1 MQTTVTT
8 ETLLRGLSRL
18 RLAEIAR
25 FYGLALPNKSREEQ
39 VGYMLATIDV
49 RFNTLLEQLT
59 REELRRACRAHG
71 LDDTGR
77 SRLALAD
84 VLVSSFDG
92 DVDKNDINSL
102 FSTCKTKRE
111 GPVPG
116 DVIRLRHRQ
125 WLVEDVVSPPEAN
138 QLTIVKAVCLDDDN
152 QGELIEVLWEMEL
165 GAKVVEQKMGELGRN
180 IDEPRHFAAYLHAL
194 KWNSVTAT
202 DRNLFQAP
210 FRAGIMLQ
218 AHQLEPLRRALSL
231 PRANLFIADDVGL
244 GKTIEAGLV
253 LQELLLRQ
261 RVEFIMISCPA
272 SVCLQW
278 RDEMF
283 KRFGLQFEVMN
294 RSFFERRRR
303 ERGFGVN
310 PWSTHN
316 RFIISH
322 DLLRR
327 PEYREPLL
335 NILGERAKRSL
346 FVLDEAHIAAPSSG
360 GNYATDSNITRVIRD
375 VAPRFENRLFLS
387 ATPHNGH
394 SNSFAA
400 LLELLDPQ
408 RFTRG
413 VPVTDESQRDAVMV
427 RRLKEDLRVLN
438 RGDYPYRKLI
448 RHSLRNDGSSWFTS
462 ASDGNTKT
470 SKQCIGAGTPF
481 ELQLST
487 LLSQYSSV
495 RTEIGKGGRL
505 ALVNL
510 QKRLLSSVT
519 AFKRTLK
526 KHADSGAGFVAL
538 REIEL
543 VHTETLEHDDLY
555 GDERDDDSLELD
567 AVIAATANLAKP
579 NVQALKLLND
589 MLEIAER
596 YEETPDA
603 KILSF
608 LSWVRDNQCP
618 AAGLNTDCNESKAWT
633 DKRVIIF
640 TQSTDTK
647 AYIER
652 QLQRLLAHTDD
663 GRRRVMT
670 FHGGLGDDKRAEI
683 QQAFNSAP
691 EELHELAKDPT
702 PEGQRLKAQRLFD
715 ANDATEK
722 VRIIADVC
730 VGAFFSSEKEKA
742 RLTERQL
749 REDLLRAWLDGDEE
763 AETNISY
770 WVKEIREQQA
780 PFHWWVEFPEVF
792 YERSSE
798 PLALSNPVGLACMD
812 GFVGNPPFIGGKRI
826 STLFGGIYSNWL
838 SLTPLANKNSDLS
851 AHFFRRSAE
860 LCGEHGS
867 FGLIATN
874 TIAQGDTRKMGLQFL
889 VQQGWEICNAI
900 RTLPWPGSA
909 TVTVSV
915 VHAAKGRPTLQT
927 TKTLDGD
934 CVDVINSYLRPKPER
949 TDPCSLNVNKS
960 SSYQGVITRGVGFTI
975 TEEQK
980 NEFIKLNSSSSSWIK
995 PYIGGDEVNT
1005 SPNQM
1010 HHRYVID
1017 LNFESIEMANSQP
1030 ELLNY
1035 LRLHVKPERDK
1046 AKDAAGY
1053 PWWRFWRPRDELYG
1067 ALSSLNNC
1075 LVTSRHQPHLVF
1087 SFQPAG
1093 RIFSEALYV
1102 FPIDTFSA
1110 FAVLQSRIH
1119 ETWVRLLSSSL
1130 EDRLRYAASDC
1141 FSNFPFPHVDPN
1153 SVIEAVEVAGS
1164 DLYKARAMFMAQSN
1178 QGLTKTYNAL
1188 NDPECDDERIVEL
1201 RSLHEAMDR
1210 AVLDAYGWT
1219 EIEVPPYCPQSL
1231 EEQAKVEAFKDE
1243 VIDRLYV
1250 LNAKRA
1256 EEEKLQQV
1264 ENTVEIKGSSQTPAP
1279 KKADQLPNSNLDLF
1293 G

>member
-92 DVDKNDINSL
+92 DVDKNDIDSL

-138 QLTIVKAVCLDDDN
+138 QLTLVKAVCLDDDN

-165 GAKVVEQKMGELGRN
+165 GAKVVEQKTGELGQN

-294 RSFFERRRR
+294 RSFVERRRR

-413 VPVTDESQRDAVMV
+413 VPVTGESQRDAVMV

-438 RGDYPYRKLI
+438 RGDYPHRKLI
-448 RHSLRNDGSSWFTS
+448 RHSLQNDGESWFTS
-462 ASDGNTKT
+462 ISDGNAKT
-470 SKQCIGAGTPF
+470 SKQCIGAGIPF
-481 ELQLST
+481 ELKLST

-526 KHADSGAGFVAL
+526 KHADSGAGLAAF
-538 REIEL
+538 RETGL
-543 VHTETLEHDDLY
+543 VHKEVLEHDDLY
-555 GDERDDDSLELD
+555 GDERNDDSLELD
-567 AVIAATANLAKP
+567 AVTAATANLAKP
-579 NVQALKLLND
+579 NAQALKLLND

-596 YEETPDA
+596 YEEAPDA

-608 LSWVRDNQCP
+608 LSWVRENQCP

-691 EELHELAKDPT
+691 EEHPVRILVATDAAREGVNLQGHCADLFHYDIPWNPARLEQRNGRIDRTLQSESEVRCHYFVYSDRTEDIVLDKLVKKVDTIKRELGSISAVIMGRIESQLEK
-702 PEGQRLKAQRLFD
+702 EGID
-715 ANDATEK
+715 ANTVSLLDENELEQRKCAVAEKELEQTRLSQEALAQELNSLDRILARSEK
-722 VRIIADVC
+722 VTSFEPKLLLDAINAGLELSGAMPLQPAPNAVPGIEAYKLPELPESWAQTVDSLRIPRGRDEYFSDWRAKPTLPVVFDPPPKMNSSAAQLHLSHPFVKRIFSRFLAQGFSAHDLNRVTIVDSDDNFVRVIAYGRLSLFGR
-730 VGAFFSSEKEKA
+730 GATRLHDQLVSVASRWVETSDEPLKPFAEEADRRTLDALEQILVDSPTLEGIPDSVQKKIIGAAPVLFSQLWKHIEEEADALA
-742 RLTERQL
+742 REALINLERRGQ
-749 REDLLRAWLDGDEE
+749 EE
-763 AETNISY
+763 AEQLE
-770 WVKEIREQQA
+770 EILKRQRDAIESQLNLNSPQ
-780 PFHWWVEFPEVF
+780 FEFNF
-792 YERSSE
+792 E
-798 PLALSNPVGLACMD
+798 PLSTSEQKQADADKKFMEHRLLMIDREIGEEPKDLKSLYQVSLRRLQPVGL
-812 GFVGNPPFIGGKRI
+812 VV
-826 STLFGGIYSNWL
+826 L
-838 SLTPLANKNSDLS
+838 
-851 AHFFRRSAE
+851 
-860 LCGEHGS
+860 
-867 FGLIATN
+867 
-874 TIAQGDTRKMGLQFL
+874 
-889 VQQGWEICNAI
+889 
-900 RTLPWPGSA
+900 WP
-909 TVTVSV
+909 
-915 VHAAKGRPTLQT
+915 
-927 TKTLDGD
+927 
-934 CVDVINSYLRPKPER
+934 
-949 TDPCSLNVNKS
+949 
-960 SSYQGVITRGVGFTI
+960 
-975 TEEQK
+975 
-980 NEFIKLNSSSSSWIK
+980 
-995 PYIGGDEVNT
+995 
-1005 SPNQM
+1005 
-1010 HHRYVID
+1010 
-1017 LNFESIEMANSQP
+1017 
-1030 ELLNY
+1030 
-1035 LRLHVKPERDK
+1035 
-1046 AKDAAGY
+1046 
-1053 PWWRFWRPRDELYG
+1053 
-1067 ALSSLNNC
+1067 
-1075 LVTSRHQPHLVF
+1075 
-1087 SFQPAG
+1087 
-1093 RIFSEALYV
+1093 
-1102 FPIDTFSA
+1102 
-1110 FAVLQSRIH
+1110 
-1119 ETWVRLLSSSL
+1119 
-1130 EDRLRYAASDC
+1130 
-1141 FSNFPFPHVDPN
+1141 
-1153 SVIEAVEVAGS
+1153 
-1164 DLYKARAMFMAQSN
+1164 KAR
-1178 QGLTKTYNAL
+1178 G
-1188 NDPECDDERIVEL
+1188 
-1201 RSLHEAMDR
+1201 
-1210 AVLDAYGWT
+1210 
-1219 EIEVPPYCPQSL
+1219 
-1231 EEQAKVEAFKDE
+1231 
-1243 VIDRLYV
+1243 
-1250 LNAKRA
+1250 
-1256 EEEKLQQV
+1256 
-1264 ENTVEIKGSSQTPAP
+1264 
-1279 KKADQLPNSNLDLF
+1279 
-1293 G
+1293 

>member
-71 LDDTGR
+71 LDDTAR

-138 QLTIVKAVCLDDDN
+138 QLTLVKAVCLDDDN

-165 GAKVVEQKMGELGRN
+165 GAKVVEQKMGELGQN

-448 RHSLRNDGSSWFTS
+448 RHSLQNDGSSWFTS

-510 QKRLLSSVT
+510 QKRLLSSVM

-543 VHTETLEHDDLY
+543 VHTEALEHDDLY

-579 NVQALKLLND
+579 NAQALKLLND
-589 MLEIAER
+589 MLEIAEC

-691 EELHELAKDPT
+691 EEHPVRILVATDAAREGVNLQGHCADLFHYDIPWNPARLEQRNGRIDRTLQSESEVRCHYFVYSDRTEDIVLDKLVKKVDTIQRELGSISAVIMGRIESQLEK
-702 PEGQRLKAQRLFD
+702 EGIGSSTVSLLDENEREQRKCAVAEKELEQTRLSQKVLAQELNTLDRIL
-715 ANDATEK
+715 ARSEK
-722 VRIIADVC
+722 VTSFEPKLLLDAVNAGLELSGAMPLQPAPNTVPGIEAYTLPELPESWAQTVDSLRIPRGRDEYFSDWRAKPTLPVVFEPPPKMNSSAAQLHLSHPFVKRIFSRFLAQGFSAHDLNRVTIVGSNDNFVRVIAYGRLSLFGRGATRLHDQLVSVASRWVETSDEPLRPFAEEADRRTLDSLEQILVESPTLEGISDSVQKKIADAAPVL
-730 VGAFFSSEKEKA
+730 FS
-742 RLTERQL
+742 QL
-749 REDLLRAWLDGDEE
+749 WQHIEEE
-763 AETNISY
+763 ADALAREALIDLERRGQEESEQLEEILKRQRDAIESQLNLNSPQFEFNFEPLSTSEQKQVDADKKFMEHRLLMIDR
-770 WVKEIREQQA
+770 EIRE
-780 PFHWWVEFPEVF
+780 
-792 YERSSE
+792 E
-798 PLALSNPVGLACMD
+798 PKDLKSLYQVSLRRLQPVGL
-812 GFVGNPPFIGGKRI
+812 VV
-826 STLFGGIYSNWL
+826 L
-838 SLTPLANKNSDLS
+838 
-851 AHFFRRSAE
+851 
-860 LCGEHGS
+860 
-867 FGLIATN
+867 
-874 TIAQGDTRKMGLQFL
+874 
-889 VQQGWEICNAI
+889 
-900 RTLPWPGSA
+900 WP
-909 TVTVSV
+909 
-915 VHAAKGRPTLQT
+915 
-927 TKTLDGD
+927 
-934 CVDVINSYLRPKPER
+934 
-949 TDPCSLNVNKS
+949 
-960 SSYQGVITRGVGFTI
+960 
-975 TEEQK
+975 
-980 NEFIKLNSSSSSWIK
+980 
-995 PYIGGDEVNT
+995 
-1005 SPNQM
+1005 
-1010 HHRYVID
+1010 
-1017 LNFESIEMANSQP
+1017 
-1030 ELLNY
+1030 
-1035 LRLHVKPERDK
+1035 
-1046 AKDAAGY
+1046 
-1053 PWWRFWRPRDELYG
+1053 
-1067 ALSSLNNC
+1067 
-1075 LVTSRHQPHLVF
+1075 
-1087 SFQPAG
+1087 
-1093 RIFSEALYV
+1093 
-1102 FPIDTFSA
+1102 
-1110 FAVLQSRIH
+1110 
-1119 ETWVRLLSSSL
+1119 
-1130 EDRLRYAASDC
+1130 
-1141 FSNFPFPHVDPN
+1141 
-1153 SVIEAVEVAGS
+1153 
-1164 DLYKARAMFMAQSN
+1164 KAR
-1178 QGLTKTYNAL
+1178 G
-1188 NDPECDDERIVEL
+1188 
-1201 RSLHEAMDR
+1201 
-1210 AVLDAYGWT
+1210 
-1219 EIEVPPYCPQSL
+1219 
-1231 EEQAKVEAFKDE
+1231 
-1243 VIDRLYV
+1243 
-1250 LNAKRA
+1250 
-1256 EEEKLQQV
+1256 
-1264 ENTVEIKGSSQTPAP
+1264 
-1279 KKADQLPNSNLDLF
+1279 
-1293 G
+1293 